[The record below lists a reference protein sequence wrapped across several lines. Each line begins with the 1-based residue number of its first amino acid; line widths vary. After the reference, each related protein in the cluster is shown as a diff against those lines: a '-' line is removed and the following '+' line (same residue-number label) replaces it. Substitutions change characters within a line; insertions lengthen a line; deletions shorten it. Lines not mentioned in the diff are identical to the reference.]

1 MARNRFKTEE
11 RFRNP
16 GLIALLGL
24 MTLLLVNHLFTR
36 FTGSWYDIGVSSLI
50 AVLIAG
56 GWYAVFSTR
65 LRIKVSRKYLKV
77 RAKGLIGPRL
87 KLAKKDMVDCTF
99 IDVKGLARWSGAL
112 AHPSSDFQSID
123 FGGRGGLYVSMRDG
137 RSYFIGSDDLF
148 ARRHD
153 IRLPTTAVAS

>member
-1 MARNRFKTEE
+1 MTTPRFKTEE
-11 RFRNP
+11 RLRNP
-16 GLIALLGL
+16 GLIALLAL
-24 MTLLLVNHLFTR
+24 MTLLLANHLFTR

-50 AVLIAG
+50 ALIIIG

-77 RAKGLIGPRL
+77 RAKGPIGHRI

-99 IDVKGLARWSGAL
+99 IDVKPSARWSGAL
-112 AHPSSDFQSID
+112 THPASDFQCID

-148 ARRHD
+148 AQRHD
-153 IRLPTTAVAS
+153 IRLPTTAIAS